1 MKDEGHRM
9 KDLLHSSLKFQS
21 RHYLVFHLLSLIL
34 YHKQDYVVFNPVSFI
49 LYPNSVLNPLSKRHS
64 ESKMDEKKDFLKKDT
79 RTLSYAT
86 LKNNEEGVSK

>member
-1 MKDEGHRM
+1 MKDKGWRI
-9 KDLLHSSLKFQS
+9 KDWLPLSAEFQS
-21 RHYLVFHLLSLIL
+21 QYYL
-34 YHKQDYVVFNPVSFI
+34 VFNPVSLI

>member
-1 MKDEGHRM
+1 M
-9 KDLLHSSLKFQS
+9 KDLLPSSMSFKVES
-21 RHYLVFHLLSLIL
+21 ILSFIL
-34 YHKQDYVVFNPVSFI
+34 CPSSFIQRKSLI

>member
-1 MKDEGHRM
+1 MKDER
-9 KDLLHSSLKFQS
+9 LVTFVYEFQS
-21 RHYLVFHLLSLIL
+21 GIYFVFH
-34 YHKQDYVVFNPVSFI
+34 PVSLI

>member
-1 MKDEGHRM
+1 M

-34 YHKQDYVVFNPVSFI
+34 YHKQDYLVFNPVSFI
-49 LYPNSVLNPLSKRHS
+49 LHPKKVLNPLSKRHS
-64 ESKMDEKKDFLKKDT
+64 ESKMDEKKDFLKKTQDPF
-79 RTLSYAT
+79 LCY

>member
-1 MKDEGHRM
+1 MKDER
-9 KDLLHSSLKFQS
+9 LVTFVYEFQS
-21 RHYLVFHLLSLIL
+21 GIYFVFH
-34 YHKQDYVVFNPVSFI
+34 PVSLI

-79 RTLSYAT
+79 RTPSYAT